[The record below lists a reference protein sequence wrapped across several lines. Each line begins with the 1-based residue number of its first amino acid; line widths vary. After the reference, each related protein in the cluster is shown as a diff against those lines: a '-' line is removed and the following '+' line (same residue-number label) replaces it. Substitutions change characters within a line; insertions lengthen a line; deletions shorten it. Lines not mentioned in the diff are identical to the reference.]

1 MPETSKQFSVFSW
14 KRQRKF
20 RLGCRW
26 GERSMRTDQR
36 MRTLSHSVSAAVTM
50 HKNKHS
56 ASALILNNN
65 NHYTSAEN
73 LITRL
78 HC

>member
-1 MPETSKQFSVFSW
+1 MSETSKKFSVFSW
-14 KRQRKF
+14 KRRCKF

-36 MRTLSHSVSAAVTM
+36 MRTLSRSVNASVTM
-50 HKNKHS
+50 HNNKHS
-56 ASALILNNN
+56 ASALMLNNN

-73 LITRL
+73 LIMCLR
-78 HC
+78 C